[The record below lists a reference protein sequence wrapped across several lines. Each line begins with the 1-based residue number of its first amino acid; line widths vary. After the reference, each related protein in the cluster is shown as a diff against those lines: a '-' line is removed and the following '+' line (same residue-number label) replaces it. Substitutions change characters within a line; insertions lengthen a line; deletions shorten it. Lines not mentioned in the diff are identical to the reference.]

1 MSEGNGFA
9 NKDAFFSGFTR
20 RWKEVDCALLGGKVV
35 IGSMSE
41 KEHQR
46 FERRLEGMRKKKTI
60 DNIRLAYMCEC
71 VWLPDKSA
79 RMFNAEDLEQ
89 FMASEVDYAVTRQLM
104 DEILKHVGVQDDDLG
119 ELAKN

>member
-9 NKDAFFSGFTR
+9 KKEAFFGGFTR
-20 RWKEVDCALLGGKVV
+20 RWKETVCPLGKVV

-46 FERRLEGMRKKKTI
+46 FEKRLDSMRKRKTI
-60 DNIRLAYMCEC
+60 DQVRLAYMCEC

-79 RMFNAEDLEQ
+79 RMFSDEDFNLFLTEDL
-89 FMASEVDYAVTRQLM
+89 DYAVTRQLTE
-104 DEILKHVGVQDDDLG
+104 EIISHLGVTPDDL
-119 ELAKN
+119 EDLAKN